1 MATKKKP
8 KQHSIVVETRPVPK
22 GRPRLGRRGRVFTP
36 EKTLQ
41 AEALIRGS
49 WDGPVFE
56 GPVWVTIMFSTTE
69 IHITVGESL
78 DSPTSKLRG
87 DVDNYVKTVMDG
99 LNGAA
104 WIDDKQV
111 HHIEAT
117 KS

>member
-1 MATKKKP
+1 
-8 KQHSIVVETRPVPK
+8 
-22 GRPRLGRRGRVFTP
+22 VFTP

-41 AEALIRGS
+41 AEALVRGS

-56 GPVWVTIMFSTTE
+56 GPVAVTIMFSTTE
-69 IHITVGESL
+69 IHITVEEML
-78 DSPTSKLRG
+78 DVSSSKLRG

-104 WIDDKQV
+104 WADDKQV